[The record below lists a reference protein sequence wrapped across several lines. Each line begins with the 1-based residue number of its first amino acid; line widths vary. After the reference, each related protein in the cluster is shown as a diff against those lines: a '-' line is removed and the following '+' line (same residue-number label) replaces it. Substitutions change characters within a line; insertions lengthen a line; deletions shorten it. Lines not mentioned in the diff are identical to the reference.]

1 MPEVKGL
8 SVDLLGQT
16 PLLLA
21 YLDQLNTI
29 LNGLPGGPGRDSLRE
44 QAGSLRTALAELS
57 REFCA
62 NIDQVSARKIEFD
75 GLRVWSTAE

>member
-1 MPEVKGL
+1 MVAEVKGV
-8 SVDLLGQT
+8 SVDLLGQI

-29 LNGLPGGPGRDSLRE
+29 RDSLRE

-62 NIDQVSARKIEFD
+62 NIDQASARKIEFD